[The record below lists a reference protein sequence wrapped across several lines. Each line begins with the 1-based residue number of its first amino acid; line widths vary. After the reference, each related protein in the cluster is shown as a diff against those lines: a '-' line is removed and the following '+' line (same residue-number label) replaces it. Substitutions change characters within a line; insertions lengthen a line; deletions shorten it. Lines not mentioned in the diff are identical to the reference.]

1 MVPPAYV
8 ILNRTKKN
16 SWEGTLVMIDIQDI
30 NWHQKNIILRITV
43 LNICGNIL
51 ETQYIIFIGIFGS
64 TKSRA

>member
-1 MVPPAYV
+1 
-8 ILNRTKKN
+8 
-16 SWEGTLVMIDIQDI
+16 MIDIQDI
-30 NWHQKNIILRITV
+30 NWHQKDIILRITV

>member
-1 MVPPAYV
+1 MYV

-30 NWHQKNIILRITV
+30 NWHQKDIILRITV

-51 ETQYIIFIGIFGS
+51 ETKYIIFIGIFGS